1 MRFHF
6 LRAVL
11 ILTCLSSLAASPEED
26 PYLWLEDVAGER
38 ALTWVRAQNSIST
51 NELQSSPDFEPIRR
65 RLLAILDSK
74 EKIPYVEKEGPYYYN
89 FWRDQKNVRGLW
101 RRTTLAEYKKA
112 SPAWETVLNLDQLSA
127 AEKENWVWKGV
138 DVLYPTRDRCLLFLS
153 RGGADARVVREFDLK
168 KKAFVSEGFSLSEA

>member
-6 LRAVL
+6 LRAL
-11 ILTCLSSLAASPEED
+11 LTLTCLSSLAASPEED
-26 PYLWLEDVAGER
+26 PYLWLEDVTSEQ

-51 NELQSSPDFEPIRR
+51 NELQSSPNFEPIRR

-112 SPAWETVLNLDQLSA
+112 SKIKDAAGEYAAGQIDTLQKHLDTAKS
-127 AEKENWVWKGV
+127 
-138 DVLYPTRDRCLLFLS
+138 
-153 RGGADARVVREFDLK
+153 LK
-168 KKAFVSEGFSLSEA
+168 PGK